1 MFHPWKY
8 IRKYQLIID
17 GSKCLSC
24 HQYYRQR
31 KYSMVCICITPCNQS
46 PLFYSTPVYRHIPF
60 YIAEKQIY
68 YFRNSFRFTRR
79 LVLCWQ
85 RLQAW
90 FATFFCY
97 GQLSTMLP
105 SLLTH
110 HMHSCY
116 TWSDCRIEPT
126 GNQMKTFSLHYLS
139 VLLCNRFNLKCEEA
153 TYKGP
158 TFTPLSLGLKLRCF
172 AFRFPFL
179 Q

>member
-8 IRKYQLIID
+8 IPKYQLIIID
-17 GSKCLSC
+17 GCNVRVATNTTNRGNTLWCVSVLPP
-24 HQYYRQR
+24 
-31 KYSMVCICITPCNQS
+31 CIQS
-46 PLFYSTPVYRHIPF
+46 PLFYSNPVYRHIPF

-90 FATFFCY
+90 FCY

-110 HMHSCY
+110 HMHGRY
-116 TWSDCRIEPT
+116 TWSDYRIEPT
-126 GNQMKTFSLHYLS
+126 GNQMKPFSLHYLL
-139 VLLCNRFNLKCEEA
+139 VLFCNRFNLRCEEA

-158 TFTPLSLGLKLRCF
+158 TFYTALSKPQAALCF